1 MESLGERLAKSIPN
15 EVDMVRSDLFKVVY
29 PEYRPYLNVIR
40 FNVYEYIKRNQS
52 QIRSTQIKK
61 DLPET
66 AKQRRRETKSIKA
79 GVRAAMMNR
88 RVAADMSRNFRV
100 RFNDAERAE
109 YFENVL
115 NVVTARADGATKQDV
130 VDMILQLQ

>member
-1 MESLGERLAKSIPN
+1 
-15 EVDMVRSDLFKVVY
+15 
-29 PEYRPYLNVIR
+29 
-40 FNVYEYIKRNQS
+40 
-52 QIRSTQIKK
+52 
-61 DLPET
+61 
-66 AKQRRRETKSIKA
+66 
-79 GVRAAMMNR
+79 MMNR